1 MLPNEG
7 PGGGV
12 NVASNDDDKELE
24 LREFPDKGD
33 I

>member
-1 MLPNEG
+1 MFPNEG

-12 NVASNDDDKELE
+12 NVVSKDDKELE
-24 LREFPDKGD
+24 LGVLPDKGD

>member
-1 MLPNEG
+1 MFPNER

-24 LREFPDKGD
+24 LGKFPDKGD

>member
-1 MLPNEG
+1 MFPNEG

-24 LREFPDKGD
+24 LEVFPDKGG